1 MASVG
6 NISKITLPD
15 GNEYDIKDAT
25 AREDLDG
32 KVNIVGDT
40 MTGDLNLPNLKAS
53 GTVTVGNHA
62 VLTYN
67 ETTQSLDFSFI

>member
-1 MASVG
+1 MASIG
-6 NISKITLPD
+6 DISKITLPG

-32 KVNIVGDT
+32 KVAIAGDT

-53 GTVTVGNHA
+53 GTVTVGNHV